1 MSQAPSVFEQF
12 ESNVRSYSRSFPAI
26 FQRARGSV
34 IYDTS
39 GKEYL
44 DFFSGAGTLNYGH
57 NEERMK
63 RRLIS
68 YLESDGIIHA
78 LDASTTA
85 KQEFLTRFRDVVLQP
100 RGLDYK
106 VQFCGPTGTNAV
118 EAALKLARKVT
129 KRTGVF
135 AFSGGYHGMSL
146 GSMSVTSGRS
156 VRASA
161 GVPTAHTTFI
171 PYPVGPRGNFDSLS
185 YLRNLLEDS
194 HSGVDVPAAMILET
208 VQMDGGI
215 YIASA
220 EWLKELRT
228 LCDQHGIL
236 LICDDIQ
243 AGCGRTG
250 RFFSF
255 ERAGIQPDLVTLSKS
270 ISGYG
275 LPMALLLMRRDLD
288 QWKPGEH
295 TGTFRGL
302 QLSFIAATEAL
313 GYWQEPAF
321 EKSIKNKEQLL
332 RGVFGDAL
340 PGLEGELDLR
350 GIGMAFGI
358 DMIKAGGYERARRI
372 QQRAFQHGLIME
384 QCGREDTVLKVMP
397 PLTTTEEQLMKG
409 CEILIDSIRHA

>member
-1 MSQAPSVFEQF
+1 MSETMSIFEQF
-12 ESNVRSYSRSFPAI
+12 ESNVRSYSRSFPAL
-26 FQRARGSV
+26 FQQARGSS
-34 IYDTS
+34 IFDTS
-39 GKEYL
+39 GKEYI

-57 NEERMK
+57 NDERMK
-63 RRLIS
+63 RRLIE
-68 YLESDGIIHA
+68 YLTSDGIVHA

-85 KQEFLTRFRDVVLQP
+85 KQEFLTRFRDIVLQP
-100 RGLDYK
+100 RAMDYK

-135 AFSGGYHGMSL
+135 AFSGSYHGMSL
-146 GSMSVTSGRS
+146 GSISVTSGRS

-171 PYPVGPRGNFDSLS
+171 RYPEGPQGAFDSIS
-185 YLRNLLEDS
+185 YMRSLLEDS
-194 HSGVDVPAAMILET
+194 HSGVDVPAAVILET

-215 YIASA
+215 YIAPA
-220 EWLKELRT
+220 EWLRELRA

-243 AGCGRTG
+243 AGCGRSG

-255 ERAGIQPDLVTLSKS
+255 ERAGIQPDLITLSKS

-275 LPMALLLMRRDLD
+275 LPMALLLMRRELD
-288 QWKPGEH
+288 QWTPGEH

-302 QLSFIAATEAL
+302 QLAFITASEAL
-313 GYWQEPAF
+313 EHWRSDAF
-321 EKSIKNKEQLL
+321 EKSLRNKEQLL
-332 RGVFGDAL
+332 RSLLGDAL
-340 PGLEGELDLR
+340 PVLQSAELR

-358 DMIKAGGYERARRI
+358 DMTKAGGYARARRI
-372 QQRAFQHGLIME
+372 QQRAFHSGLILE
-384 QCGREDTVLKVMP
+384 QCGREDTVLKIMP
-397 PLTTTEEQLMKG
+397 PLTTSEEQLVRG
-409 CEILIDSIRHA
+409 CKLLIDAIRHE

>member
-1 MSQAPSVFEQF
+1 MSIFEQL
-12 ESNVRSYSRSFPAI
+12 ESNVRSYSRSFPAV

-34 IYDTS
+34 IFDTS
-39 GKEYL
+39 GKEYI

-57 NEERMK
+57 NDERMK
-63 RRLIS
+63 RRLIE
-68 YLESDGIIHA
+68 YLESDGIVHA

-85 KQEFLTRFRDVVLQP
+85 KQEFLTRFRDIILQP
-100 RGLDYK
+100 RGMDYK

-129 KRTGVF
+129 KRTGMF
-135 AFSGGYHGMSL
+135 AFSGSYHGMSL
-146 GSMSVTSGRS
+146 GSIAVTSGRS

-161 GVPTAHTTFI
+161 GVPMAHTTFI
-171 PYPVGPRGNFDSLS
+171 PYPTGPRGAFDSLS
-185 YLRNLLEDS
+185 YMRHLLEDS
-194 HSGVDVPAAMILET
+194 HSGVDVPAAVILET

-215 YIASA
+215 YIAPA
-220 EWLKELRT
+220 EWLRELRA

-250 RFFSF
+250 QFFSF
-255 ERAGIQPDLVTLSKS
+255 ERAGIKPDLITLSKS

-275 LPMALLLMRRDLD
+275 LPMALLLIRRELD

-302 QLSFIAATEAL
+302 QLSFVAASESL
-313 GYWQEPAF
+313 EYWRTGAF
-321 EKSIKNKEQLL
+321 ETSLRNKEQLL
-332 RGVFGDAL
+332 RGLLGDAL
-340 PGLEGELDLR
+340 PGLAGAELR

-358 DMIKAGGYERARRI
+358 DMAQAGGYERARRI
-372 QQRAFQHGLIME
+372 QQRAFQNGLIME
-384 QCGREDTVLKVMP
+384 QCGREDTVLKVMA
-397 PLTTTEEQLMKG
+397 PLTTPEEQLVRG
-409 CEILIDSIRHA
+409 CQLLVDAIRHA

>member
-1 MSQAPSVFEQF
+1 MSIFEQV

-26 FQRARGSV
+26 FQRARGSLV
-34 IYDTS
+34 FDTS
-39 GKEYL
+39 GKEYV

-57 NEERMK
+57 NDERMK
-63 RRLIS
+63 RRLID
-68 YLESDGIIHA
+68 YLASDGIIHA

-85 KQEFLTRFRDVVLQP
+85 KQEFLTRFRDIILQP
-100 RGLDYK
+100 RGMEHK

-135 AFSGGYHGMSL
+135 AFSGAYHGMSL
-146 GSMSVTSGRS
+146 GSMSVTSGRD

-171 PYPVGPRGNFDSLS
+171 PFPEGPKGGFDSIR
-185 YLRNLLEDS
+185 YMRHLLEDT
-194 HSGVDVPAAMILET
+194 HSGVDVPAAIILET

-215 YIASA
+215 YIAPA
-220 EWLKELRT
+220 EWLKELRA
-228 LCDQHGIL
+228 LCDEYGIL

-255 ERAGIQPDLVTLSKS
+255 ERAGIQPDLITQSKS

-275 LPMALLLMRRDLD
+275 LPMALLLIRRDLD

-295 TGTFRGL
+295 TGTFRGQ
-302 QLSFIAATEAL
+302 QLSFIAASEAL
-313 GYWQEPAF
+313 EYWKDGTF
-321 EKSIKNKEQLL
+321 EKGLEDKSQVLQRMLKEVLPM
-332 RGVFGDAL
+332 L
-340 PGLEGELDLR
+340 PGSELR
-350 GIGMAFGI
+350 GIGLAYGI
-358 DMIKAGGYERARRI
+358 DMSKAGGYPHARRI
-372 QQRAFQHGLIME
+372 QQQAFRNGLIME

-397 PLTTTEEQLMKG
+397 PLTTPEDQLIRG
-409 CEILIDSIRHA
+409 CTLLINAIREA